1 MKHLKDMKSWSIA
14 FVESLG
20 IFLFNAAFVPSF
32 YVALGEQVSTQ
43 SVIVVSAGLFLLRM
57 IWFYLNLRIRLFL
70 EQRGGR

>member
-1 MKHLKDMKSWSIA
+1 MKHLGDKKSWAIA

-32 YVALGEQVSTQ
+32 YQALGESVSTV
-43 SVIVVSAGLFLLRM
+43 SVIIVSAGLFLLRM

-70 EQRGGR
+70 EKGRT